1 MDIIGVDDRDK
12 FLDDADDFLARGLYQ
27 DALDLAGERLK
38 QCPNDYE
45 ARLVICRSQ
54 LGMDNLDEA
63 FAVINSL
70 GKTHLRLAGLYKAMG
85 DAFLNRGMK
94 HEAILSFQKAVL
106 LMPDIVEV
114 REIAGIATDTL
125 AIHQEKQPEGVPEE
139 GEDEGEDDDDPA
151 VSPDLYTL
159 TMADLYVR
167 QGHLDMAI
175 EVLES
180 IGRREPDNSA
190 VFDRL
195 EAVRA
200 MISGSPEPP
209 VKKEE
214 QKPGVLGELSR
225 WLDNLDKLRA
235 HGKRNPS

>member
-27 DALDLAGERLK
+27 DALNLAGEKLK
-38 QCPNDYE
+38 LYPNDYE

-63 FAVINSL
+63 FAVISSL

-85 DAFLNRGMK
+85 DAFLKRGMK
-94 HEAILSFQKAVL
+94 HEAVLSFQKAVL
-106 LMPDIVEV
+106 LMPDTIEV
-114 REIAGIATDTL
+114 HEISRIATDTL
-125 AIHQEKQPEGVPEE
+125 AVFQENQPK
-139 GEDEGEDDDDPA
+139 EGEDDDDPA
-151 VSPDLYTL
+151 VNPDLYTM

-167 QGHLDMAI
+167 QGHLDMAV

-180 IGRREPDNSA
+180 IGQREPGNSA

-195 EAVRA
+195 QAVRA
-200 MISGSPEPP
+200 MISGSPEPSEP
-209 VKKEE
+209 AEKEE
-214 QKPGVLGELSR
+214 RQAGVLGELSR
-225 WLDNLDKLRA
+225 WLNNLDKMRS
-235 HGKRNPS
+235 HGRQNRHDG

>member
-27 DALDLAGERLK
+27 DALNLAGERLK
-38 QCPNDYE
+38 RYPGDYE

-63 FAVINSL
+63 FAVIDSL

-85 DAFLNRGMK
+85 DAFLKRGMK
-94 HEAILSFQKAVL
+94 HEAVLSFQKAVL
-106 LMPDIVEV
+106 LMPDTIEV
-114 REIAGIATDTL
+114 REISRIATDAL
-125 AIHQEKQPEGVPEE
+125 VVFQEDQPK
-139 GEDEGEDDDDPA
+139 EDEDDDDPA
-151 VSPDLYTL
+151 VSPNLYTV

-167 QGHLDMAI
+167 QGHLDMAV

-180 IGRREPDNSA
+180 IGQREPGNSA

-195 EAVRA
+195 QAVRA
-200 MISGSPEPP
+200 MMSGSPEPAE
-209 VKKEE
+209 KEE
-214 QKPGVLGELSR
+214 KQAGVLGELSR
-225 WLDNLDKLRA
+225 WLNNLDKMRS
-235 HGKRNPS
+235 HG